1 MLLPLCIL
9 VLLNIQFAPSNG
21 DQLYKEGFLSQ
32 ENLTVNTPYAT
43 DTTRFSD
50 GITSSSAFDT
60 VSPSF
65 PYYRGY
71 VANITDRYKRFTN
84 YVESAAQQGISNFG
98 AGDEVR
104 EVARLAITSKP
115 NYEAI
120 PAPTK
125 TFTVYAAIK
134 WNPSDFAIQEG
145 ETYSV
150 KVEGVQNG
158 YSTQM
163 WYDGG
168 IRVNSVG
175 YSSYFDSISN
185 CYVGMGRCRPH
196 LRKRRRLPSAYW
208 MSLVCSIGQFVR
220 PLVEI
225 RPGDEQTA
233 RWMPLDEAV
242 LQNTVFDVG
251 EEVTFRSK
259 FTGQLICFANDAHS
273 LYWNNKGQIEVTV
286 TRASWPPESGSTYQ
300 ALKLPSCD
308 SARVVYI
315 NKGVNDN
322 SPGKIKCNPNG
333 GGTGWRYEDII
344 NQDGG
349 YGSGA
354 PDSVYYDISDA
365 QRNQ

>member
-1 MLLPLCIL
+1 MLLFVFIL
-9 VLLNIQFAPSNG
+9 LYNQFAPTNG
-21 DQLYKEGFLSQ
+21 DLLYQEGFLDQ

-50 GITSSSAFDT
+50 GFTSSSAFDT

-65 PYYRGY
+65 PYYTGY
-71 VANITDRYKRFTN
+71 VANITDRYKRFTE
-84 YVESAAQQGISNFG
+84 YILSAEEQGISNFG

-104 EVARLAITSKP
+104 ERARLKITSQP
-115 NYEAI
+115 NYQDI

-145 ETYSV
+145 ETYLI
-150 KVEGVQNG
+150 KVEGDQGG
-158 YSTQM
+158 YSSQM

-168 IRVNSVG
+168 IRVNSAG
-175 YSSYFDSISN
+175 YTAYFDSISN

-196 LRKRRRLPSAYW
+196 LRKRRRLPEANW

-225 RPGDEQTA
+225 RPGDEETA

-251 EEVTFRSK
+251 SEVTFRSSY
-259 FTGQLICFANDAHS
+259 TGQLICFANDAHS
-273 LYWNNKGQIEVTV
+273 LYWNNKGQIEVTA
-286 TRASWPPESGSTYQ
+286 TRVSWPPKSESYYE
-300 ALKLPSCD
+300 ALRLPACD
-308 SARVVYI
+308 SARVVYN
-315 NKGVNDN
+315 NKGVNDD
-322 SPGKIKCNPNG
+322 SPGKIKCNPDG
-333 GGTGWRYEDII
+333 GGTGWRYEDIVS
-344 NQDGG
+344 NDGG
-349 YGSGA
+349 YGAGA
-354 PDSVYYDISDA
+354 PDSTYYDISDA